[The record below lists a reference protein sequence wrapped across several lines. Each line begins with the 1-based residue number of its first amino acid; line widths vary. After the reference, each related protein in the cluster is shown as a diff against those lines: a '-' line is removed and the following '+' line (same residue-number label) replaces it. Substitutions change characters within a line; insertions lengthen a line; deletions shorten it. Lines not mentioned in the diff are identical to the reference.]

1 MEKRS
6 RWILRF
12 SMVIFAATILI
23 VATLALSSTAFA
35 ASLEP
40 DHGSQKQDITHLKL
54 SPQQTVLIEAI
65 KIASNQNVGY
75 SFEHA
80 NLNPD
85 VICYTFVNHALLDSN
100 AKGISKEFEAAL
112 LKEDP
117 EGVLGLVDMKTQ
129 TKALEAIGYVR
140 HDFVGFDDPYLI
152 EGSVM
157 YDCFRTGS
165 FAHAELYLGRYD
177 LDRLDKNGNPI
188 KDEKG
193 TPMTIGARI
202 DDNDPAAGDQLQ
214 TKEKCWLGGE
224 VGAFKGNSRGDDYW
238 DFYYAPENLGQSA

>member
-1 MEKRS
+1 MEKKS
-6 RWILRF
+6 GWILCF
-12 SMVIFAATILI
+12 LIAAFTAVVLAAVTMVF
-23 VATLALSSTAFA
+23 SSTAFA
-35 ASLEP
+35 ATESE
-40 DHGSQKQDITHLKL
+40 HGSQIPKITLLKL

-65 KIASNQNVGY
+65 KIASDPNVGY

-80 NLNPD
+80 NRNPD

-112 LKEDP
+112 LKEDS

-129 TKALEAIGYVR
+129 TKALEVIGYVR

-193 TPMTIGARI
+193 IPMTIGARI

-214 TKEKCWLGGE
+214 TKKKCWLGGE

-238 DFYYAPENLGQSA
+238 DFYYAPENLERSS